1 MENKENIQVIR
12 PFGPSIAKI
21 KIPNKIIEHL
31 NNYVDKIIQDEK
43 KSKILDHGKK
53 LAGNVSQEIK
63 LEADC
68 IEKSGYLNFLYSSV
82 NDWLYLSDKK
92 KIKKFTLISSWIVR
106 QFQNEYNPVH
116 WHGGHISGVG
126 YLKTPST
133 FGEHSQNKKNNSNG
147 KLEFIHGTK
156 QFSSPSSMIIKPEVG
171 YHYFFPHY
179 LMHLVYPFNG
189 SNEERRSIS
198 FNAFIDH
205 ETFNVYG
212 N

>member
-1 MENKENIQVIR
+1 MLTEIIK
-12 PFGPSIAKI
+12 PFGPSIVKARLPLELI
-21 KIPNKIIEHL
+21 NEI
-31 NNYVDKIIQDEK
+31 NNYVENVIKNEK
-43 KSKILDHGKK
+43 LSHELDYGKN
-53 LAGNVSQEIK
+53 LAGNVKQEIE
-63 LEADC
+63 LN
-68 IEKSGYLNFLYSSV
+68 IEFMQ
-82 NDWLYLSDKK
+82 
-92 KIKKFTLISSWIVR
+92 KIKWGEFLGRIVKDWADKELNKNLKDFRIKSSWVVR
-106 QFQNEYNPVH
+106 QFKNEYNPVH